1 MEPNTNLHPGNRP
14 SSAVSRYLT
23 FSPLPRLSL
32 PVGFYLFRRS
42 ENNAGNRVRRYE
54 ALLSSTFSAMDFE
67 KNIDKGCIVRDVGT
81 CKKTTKKTKR
91 GCKKVWNGLRFK
103 QGQSQ
108 SYPNSCG
115 YDQSLLWLF
124 IEQHSDVICC
134 FYLFLMVN

>member
-67 KNIDKGCIVRDVGT
+67 KNIDKGCIGRDVGT
-81 CKKTTKKTKR
+81 CKKTKKKQKEDARKYGMDYGLNRVNPSHTRIAVVMIKACC
-91 GCKKVWNGLRFK
+91 GC
-103 QGQSQ
+103 
-108 SYPNSCG
+108 
-115 YDQSLLWLF
+115 LLSN
-124 IEQHSDVICC
+124 I
-134 FYLFLMVN
+134 LMLSVASIFS